1 MATTPLADSSDVA
14 DLWRPL
20 TPDEDAR
27 VTRLIAMASSM
38 LRQRAPWVD
47 DRIGLFQSDPTNP
60 AALDPMTVSA
70 VVATIVKR
78 FLSNVQGVAS
88 EGIGPYSVTYAIR
101 GEKDVRGEM
110 YVTDGDLDK
119 LKVPS
124 KADTRIGTLKTRPR
138 LAPWPYGGMC
148 EPGVSG
154 GSAADVWL
162 GDEGGSPGEFPY
174 LEGSPTDPVL

>member
-1 MATTPLADSSDVA
+1 MVATPLASPDDVA
-14 DLWRPL
+14 DLWRTL
-20 TPDEDAR
+20 TPDEELR
-27 VTRLIAMASSM
+27 VGRLITKASAM
-38 LRQRAPWVD
+38 LRQRLPWVD
-47 DRIGLFQSDPTNP
+47 ARIARFATDPTDP
-60 AALDPMTVSA
+60 GGLDPETVSA

-124 KADTRIGTLKTRPR
+124 KTATRIGTIKAHPR
-138 LAPWPYGGMC
+138 LAPWPFGDVGS
-148 EPGVSG
+148 PSLSG
-154 GSAADVWL
+154 GSSMDLWL
-162 GDEGGSPGEFPY
+162 LDQMGSPGELPY
-174 LEGSPTDPVL
+174 YAGEPTDPSD